1 MRALKHLD
9 AHCLPDTAMLLS
21 AGGDAR
27 IAIESGRNEYGCTVF
42 PDPGLLEFGSSTAS
56 TISEAAFDAADALRG
71 KLYADPDCEREFSRI
86 RREFSALCGIDDHAV
101 LFAPSG
107 TDIHMIASQLTAPQL
122 VVMAEA
128 SETGR
133 GVPDALSGRHFS
145 SRSAH
150 SKRLV
155 KGGPIADGVLPELS
169 SVEVR
174 DEEGRP
180 IDSGQ
185 IDAAFSEKIAAG
197 LASGKKMLLVLT
209 DVSKTGMI
217 APSIACA
224 LRLKEQCGES
234 LEVLVDACQFR
245 LARETLKAYLEK
257 GFMVAL
263 TGSKFLTGPTFSGAL
278 VIPGSIGLKRAGAA
292 LSSYASSHEW
302 PEGMRQELGSGDNF
316 GLLLRWEAALSELRA
331 FQSIPEIEV
340 ARFLARFSE
349 AVEARLEKDP
359 RFVPIDVPEIDR
371 SALHLAASWDGMQT
385 IFPFRLKMKGEML
398 EMHEAK
404 IVHDMLRLD
413 LSALSSHEAA
423 ATRCSLGQPVASG
436 ALRICSSARL
446 VVEGV
451 KQGALVIDR
460 ALAALD
466 KVALVLDLVQLPKS
480 R

>member
-1 MRALKHLD
+1 MQALKHL
-9 AHCLPDTAMLLS
+9 ANCLPDTAMLLS

-56 TISEAAFDAADALRG
+56 TISEAAFDAADALRE
-71 KLYADPDCEREFSRI
+71 KLYTDPDCEREFNRI
-86 RREFSALCGIDDHAV
+86 RREFSEQCGIDDHAV

-107 TDIHMIASQLTAPQL
+107 TDIHLIASQLTEPRL
-122 VVMAEA
+122 VVMAQA
-128 SETGR
+128 AETGR

-145 SRSAH
+145 SRSAYC
-150 SKRLV
+150 KRLV
-155 KGGPIADGVLPELS
+155 KGGPLADGVLPELS
-169 SVEVR
+169 CVEVR
-174 DEEGRP
+174 DAEGHP
-180 IDSGQ
+180 LDSGQ
-185 IDAAFSEKIAAG
+185 IDGAFSEKIASG

-217 APSIACA
+217 VPSIDCA
-224 LRLKEQCGES
+224 LRLKAQCGES

-245 LARETLKAYLEK
+245 LAPATLKAYLEE

-278 VIPGSIGLKRAGAA
+278 VIPGHIGLKRAGAA

-302 PEGMRQELGSGDNF
+302 PEGLGRELGSGDNF
-316 GLLLRWEAALSELRA
+316 GLLLRWEAALTELRA

-340 ARFLARFSE
+340 AQFLASFSK
-349 AVEARLEKDP
+349 AVEARLEEDP
-359 RFVPIDVPEIDR
+359 RFVPLAVPEIDR
-371 SALHLAASWDGMQT
+371 SALRLDASWDGMQT
-385 IFPFRLKMKGEML
+385 IFPFRLKMKGKML
-398 EMHEAK
+398 EAHEAK
-404 IVHDMLRLD
+404 IAQDMLRSD
-413 LSALSSHEAA
+413 LSALSSHETASL
-423 ATRCSLGQPVASG
+423 RCSLGQPVASG

-451 KQGALVIDR
+451 ENGNAVIDR

-466 KVALVLDLVQLPKS
+466 KLALILELGQLQK
-480 R
+480 RR